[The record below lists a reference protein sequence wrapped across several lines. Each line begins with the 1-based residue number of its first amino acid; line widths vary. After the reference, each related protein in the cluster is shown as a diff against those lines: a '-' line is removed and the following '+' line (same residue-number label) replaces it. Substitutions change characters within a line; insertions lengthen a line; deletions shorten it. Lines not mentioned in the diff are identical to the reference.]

1 MTNARQ
7 FGLEAH
13 ACSQLEGVLEGMGD
27 PMVPPEKS
35 VDSRTLHEAD
45 CPHMTVINE
54 NTKNINSSCDDD
66 MFFWAC
72 VDLSFLSGPQS
83 HSSVTLAG
91 GWPGALASKIQ

>member
-7 FGLEAH
+7 FGSEAH

-35 VDSRTLHEAD
+35 VDLRIFHEAD
-45 CPHMTVINE
+45 CPHMTAINE
-54 NTKNINSSCDDD
+54 NTTNIIRKCDD

-72 VDLSFLSGPQS
+72 AGSAFLK
-83 HSSVTLAG
+83 SVVRNLIF
-91 GWPGALASKIQ
+91 L